1 MTYLRKWTRRR
12 FIRSGAAAATALP
25 LAAKSM
31 RLRAAS
37 ALAPSCVFN
46 PEQEEGPYYVDRELL
61 RSDITEGKVG
71 VPLRVR
77 VTVVNA
83 KTCAPIPNA
92 ALDIWHCD
100 AGGVYSG
107 YTKINPGG
115 PGGPGG
121 GPGFPGG
128 RPPGPPPD
136 GAGGDDMHPG
146 PPPNGGQGGRG
157 GPGLGTRRDAAEAA
171 YDGRS
176 CVFARRASYG
186 CAGDR

>member
-1 MTYLRKWTRRR
+1 MDASQIYSQQR
-12 FIRSGAAAATALP
+12 RSGNCFAAGGEEHEFARCDAP
-25 LAAKSM
+25 P
-31 RLRAAS
+31 
-37 ALAPSCVFN
+37 PSCVFN

-107 YTKINPGG
+107 YTKINPGFG
-115 PGGPGG
+115 PG
-121 GPGFPGG
+121 PGG
-128 RPPGPPPD
+128 RPPGPPPNAVARV
-136 GAGGDDMHPG
+136 GLAGPRELV
-146 PPPNGGQGGRG
+146 PG
-157 GPGLGTRRDAAEAA
+157 GPGGPGARWEGSWWNAAEAA
-171 YDGRS
+171 YHR
-176 CVFARRASYG
+176 
-186 CAGDR
+186 

>member
-1 MTYLRKWTRRR
+1 MPCPYRQGECMSIERKWTRRK

-31 RLRAAS
+31 RLRSAAV
-37 ALAPSCVFN
+37 PPPTCVFN

-77 VTVVNA
+77 ITVVNA
-83 KTCAPIPNA
+83 KTCTPSPNA

-107 YTKINPGG
+107 YTKSNIGF
-115 PGGPGG
+115 GPGG
-121 GPGFPGG
+121 GPGPGG
-128 RPPGPPPD
+128 RPPGPPPNG
-136 GAGGDDMHPG
+136 GAGGDDMPPG
-146 PPPNGGQGGRG
+146 PPPNGGQGGPG
-157 GPGLGTRRDAAEAA
+157 GPSGPG
-171 YDGRS
+171 
-176 CVFARRASYG
+176 
-186 CAGDR
+186 